1 MRRPARRPE
10 HPGND
15 RYHWNNHRH
24 YGYHRHVHHGNDGHH
39 HRYDDWYDRYTG
51 TNTTG
56 TADISGTTTTG
67 DTTFARDRKNGFGG
81 GADLYGA
88 SAADTLRGTPYA
100 DFLQGGRGKDRMIGG
115 AGKDYIDGV
124 DSKAANDT
132 LEDGLGTDHCAAD
145 EGDAFKG
152 CEGHVVKVGV
162 PSATSSPKE
171 AGHQE

>member
-1 MRRPARRPE
+1 M
-10 HPGND
+10 
-15 RYHWNNHRH
+15 
-24 YGYHRHVHHGNDGHH
+24 HHGNDGHH

-132 LEDGLGTDHCAAD
+132 LKGGLGTDHCAAD

>member
-1 MRRPARRPE
+1 
-10 HPGND
+10 
-15 RYHWNNHRH
+15 
-24 YGYHRHVHHGNDGHH
+24 
-39 HRYDDWYDRYTG
+39 
-51 TNTTG
+51 
-56 TADISGTTTTG
+56 
-67 DTTFARDRKNGFGG
+67 
-81 GADLYGA
+81 
-88 SAADTLRGTPYA
+88 
-100 DFLQGGRGKDRMIGG
+100 MIGG